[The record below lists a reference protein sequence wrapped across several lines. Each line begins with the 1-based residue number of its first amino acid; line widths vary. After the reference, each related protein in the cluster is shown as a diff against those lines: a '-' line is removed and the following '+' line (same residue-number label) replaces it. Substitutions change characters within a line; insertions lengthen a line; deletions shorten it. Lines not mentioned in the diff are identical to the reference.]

1 MKNTTK
7 AYSVPAV
14 FIAACAGIFFF
25 GIAML
30 SLGPLLGQL
39 NQLVE
44 GANRLPSTMSIGIFL
59 GTVLFGPV
67 VDRFGYKWLLIISS
81 VFALAGLQGL
91 AHCTTIRML
100 HLSIFCLG
108 FGGGVLNGE
117 TNALVSDIYDDTK
130 RGGRLGLL
138 GAAYCVG
145 ALLWVLLNY
154 FIQDYR
160 IPLNAFSILMGCFI
174 VFFLVISF
182 PQKKITEKAAP
193 VSSSLA
199 GLLGSLP
206 LLLFSLILFFE
217 SGLEGAQANF
227 TISYFVN
234 KAGLEVSAA
243 TFSMTW
249 FTIGMLA
256 GRLPLGKILSSLGPV
271 KTLYMYMSLTLIGV
285 VTMFVGA
292 GSPVAAYVSMAL
304 VGFGVGATYP
314 VVLNYIGGAY
324 QSLSGTAMSIA
335 IAIGL
340 VGQYTFNFITGVA
353 YDGGKYSFL
362 PALLSGAIVCIM
374 ILLPVALKAASRMPE
389 KRSE

>member
-1 MKNTTK
+1 MIRSTRG
-7 AYSVPAV
+7 YSVPAV
-14 FIAACAGIFFF
+14 FFAACAGMFFF

-67 VDRFGYKWLLIISS
+67 VDRFGYKWLLILSS
-81 VFALAGLQGL
+81 CFALAGLQGL
-91 AHCTTIRML
+91 SHGSTIGML

-154 FIQDYR
+154 FVPDYR
-160 IPLNAFSILMGCFI
+160 IPLNALSILMGCFI
-174 VFFLVISF
+174 VFFLTIPF
-182 PQKKITEKAAP
+182 PEKKITEKSTP
-193 VSSSLA
+193 VSSMT
-199 GLLGSLP
+199 GLLKSVP

-227 TISYFVN
+227 TISYFVG

-256 GRLPLGKILSSLGPV
+256 GRLPLGSILSKLGPV
-271 KTLYMYMSLTLIGV
+271 KTLYLYMSLTLIGV
-285 VTMFVGA
+285 VTMFA
-292 GSPVAAYVSMAL
+292 GGESIAAAYCAMAL

-314 VVLNYIGGAY
+314 VVLNFIGGAY

-335 IAIGL
+335 IAVGL
-340 VGQYTFNFITGVA
+340 VGQYTFNFFTGMA
-353 YDGGKYSFL
+353 YDNGQFSFL
-362 PALLSGAIVCIM
+362 PILLSAAVVCIM
-374 ILLPVALKAASRMPE
+374 ALLPVALGASAKMRGN
-389 KRSE
+389 K

>member
-1 MKNTTK
+1 MTNKS
-7 AYSVPAV
+7 YSVSSV
-14 FIAACAGIFFF
+14 FIAACAGMFFF
-25 GIAML
+25 GVAML

-39 NQLVE
+39 NQIVD

-59 GTVLFGPV
+59 GTILFGPI
-67 VDRFGYKWLLIISS
+67 VDRFGYKWLLVVSS

-91 AHCTTIRML
+91 AHCATIGML

-108 FGGGVLNGE
+108 FGGGILNGE

-154 FIQDYR
+154 FIPEYR
-160 IPLNAFSILMGCFI
+160 VPLNALSILMACFI
-174 VFFLVISF
+174 VFFIVISF
-182 PQKKITEKAAP
+182 PEKKIKEKAMP
-193 VSSSLA
+193 VSSMT

-227 TISYFVN
+227 TISYFVQ
-234 KAGLEVSAA
+234 KAGLAVSTA

-256 GRLPLGKILSSLGPV
+256 GRLPLGKILGALGPL
-271 KTLYMYMSLTLIGV
+271 KTIYLYMSLTLIGV
-285 VTMFVGA
+285 VTMFAGA
-292 GSPVAAYVSMAL
+292 GSTVAAYVSMVL

-314 VVLNYIGGAY
+314 VVLNYIGGSY
-324 QSLSGTAMSIA
+324 KTLSGTAMSIA

-340 VGQYTFNFITGVA
+340 IGQYTFNFITGAA
-353 YDGGKYSFL
+353 YDGAKYDFL
-362 PALLSGAIVCIM
+362 PILLSAAVVVIM
-374 ILLPVALKAASRMPE
+374 ILLPVAVRAASKMPE
-389 KRSE
+389 KQ

>member
-1 MKNTTK
+1 MVNLQSAKR
-7 AYSVPAV
+7 YSVPAV
-14 FIAACAGIFFF
+14 FIAACAGMFFF
-25 GIAML
+25 GVAML

-67 VDRFGYKWLLIISS
+67 VDRFGYKWLLVFSS

-91 AHCTTIRML
+91 AHCSTIGML

-108 FGGGVLNGE
+108 FGGGILNGE
-117 TNALVSDIYDDTK
+117 TNALVSDIYDDSK

-138 GAAYCVG
+138 GAAYCIG
-145 ALLWVLLNY
+145 ALLWVLMNY
-154 FIQDYR
+154 FIPDYR
-160 IPLNAFSILMGCFI
+160 ILLNALSALMGCFI
-174 VFFLVISF
+174 VFFIFTSF
-182 PQKKITEKAAP
+182 PEKKIKEKSMP
-193 VSSSLA
+193 ISSMA
-199 GLLGSLP
+199 GLLKSLP

-227 TISYFVN
+227 TVSYFIQ
-234 KAGLEVSAA
+234 KAGLTVSAA
-243 TFSMTW
+243 TLSMTW

-256 GRLPLGKILSSLGPV
+256 GRLPLGKILGKLGPL
-271 KTLYMYMSLTLIGV
+271 KTIYLYMSLTLVGV
-285 VTMFVGA
+285 VTMFAGA
-292 GSPVAAYVSMAL
+292 GNSTAAYISMVL

-314 VVLNYIGGAY
+314 VVLNYIGGTY
-324 QSLSGTAMSIA
+324 QALSGTAMSIA

-353 YDGGKYSFL
+353 YDGAKYDFL
-362 PALLSGAIVCIM
+362 PALLCAAVALIM
-374 ILLPVALKAASRMPE
+374 VLLPVAIRSAS
-389 KRSE
+389 KINK

>member
-1 MKNTTK
+1 MVNLQSAKG
-7 AYSVPAV
+7 YSVPAV
-14 FIAACAGIFFF
+14 FIAACAGMFFF
-25 GIAML
+25 GVAML

-67 VDRFGYKWLLIISS
+67 VDRFGYKWLLVLSS

-91 AHCTTIRML
+91 AHCSTIGML

-108 FGGGVLNGE
+108 FGGGILNGE
-117 TNALVSDIYDDTK
+117 TNALVSDIYDDSK

-138 GAAYCVG
+138 GAAYCIG
-145 ALLWVLLNY
+145 ALLWVLMNY
-154 FIQDYR
+154 FIPDYR
-160 IPLNAFSILMGCFI
+160 IPLNALSALMGCFI
-174 VFFLVISF
+174 VFFIFTSF
-182 PQKKITEKAAP
+182 PEKKIKEKSMP
-193 VSSSLA
+193 ISSMA
-199 GLLGSLP
+199 GLLKSLP

-227 TISYFVN
+227 TVSYFVQ
-234 KAGLEVSAA
+234 KAGLTVSAA
-243 TFSMTW
+243 TLSMTW

-256 GRLPLGKILSSLGPV
+256 GRLPLGKILGKLGPL
-271 KTLYMYMSLTLIGV
+271 KTIYLYMSITLVGV
-285 VTMFVGA
+285 VTMFAGA
-292 GSPVAAYVSMAL
+292 GNSTAAYISMVL

-324 QSLSGTAMSIA
+324 QALSGTAMSIA

-353 YDGGKYSFL
+353 YDGAKYDFL
-362 PALLSGAIVCIM
+362 PALLCAAVAIIM
-374 ILLPVALKAASRMPE
+374 VLLPVAIRSAS
-389 KRSE
+389 KINK